1 MNTPGRAVSGWWDSH
16 NNAFYLE
23 RLVRGGGAQERP
35 ESERDG
41 NDQPVV
47 GLLWRPISF
56 PKSAAAKARAARADA
71 VPRPREGAD
80 DVPTSRNA
88 RSNRGRRDRA

>member
-1 MNTPGRAVSGWWDSH
+1 MNTPGRAVSGWWDCH

-23 RLVRGGGAQERP
+23 RLVRGNAPSEPQESAP
-35 ESERDG
+35 SEKAE
-41 NDQPVV
+41 PAI

-71 VPRPREGAD
+71 VPRPREGAAH
-80 DVPTSRNA
+80 PSTSGITRGF
-88 RSNRGRRDRA
+88 RGRRDAA